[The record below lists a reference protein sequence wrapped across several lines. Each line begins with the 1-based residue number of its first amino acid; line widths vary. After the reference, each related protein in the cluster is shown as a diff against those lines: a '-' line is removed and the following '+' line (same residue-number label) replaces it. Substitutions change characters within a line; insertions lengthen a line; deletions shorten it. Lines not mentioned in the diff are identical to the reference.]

1 VPLAYTWERVRSW
14 GLRQQRQDFGGGVIV
29 RSPRERRGILT
40 WPTKTSSRKI
50 PQIAQRRYPCQAVP
64 PHPFLRRTLQKL
76 LTDAP
81 LVYVDCGA
89 RAGRIPDWLRSLK
102 DTSYVGFEADAEECA
117 RLNARPRRGHR
128 YIPAFLAGG
137 PGQRTFYLTRS
148 AACSSLLEPNTQFL
162 DQFALASLFQVER
175 QIQVQTS
182 TLTDALAAAG
192 VDSPDFI
199 ELDTQGNELEILG
212 GAERLIASSVVGL
225 QVEVEFGQMYVDQ
238 ALFADVDR
246 YLCNRGFYLLDLSTH
261 RVRRAAAPSTIATR
275 GQILWGHALY
285 LRDLRQLE
293 PGPAARLA
301 VIAAMLDRPDIA
313 AAGLRRVVAAAPE
326 KELRK
331 RATAALSA
339 VTGQSRRLS
348 PRRLFDK
355 WRGRGGDPRL
365 RASLNQT
372 TWRD

>member
-1 VPLAYTWERVRSW
+1 LA
-14 GLRQQRQDFGGGVIV
+14 
-29 RSPRERRGILT
+29 
-40 WPTKTSSRKI
+40 
-50 PQIAQRRYPCQAVP
+50 AVP
-64 PHPFLRRTLQKL
+64 PQPFLRRTLQKL
-76 LTDAP
+76 LIDAP

-89 RAGRIPDWLRSLK
+89 RAGRIPAWLRALK
-102 DTSYVGFEADAEECA
+102 DTRYVGFEADGEECV
-117 RLNARPRRGHR
+117 RLNASARRGHR
-128 YIPAFLAGG
+128 YVAAFLAGTKER
-137 PGQRTFYLTRS
+137 RTFYITRS
-148 AACSSLLEPNTQFL
+148 PACSSLLQPNTPFL

-175 QIQVQTS
+175 QIEVLTA
-182 TLTDALAAAG
+182 TLTDSLAAAG
-192 VDSPDFI
+192 IDSPDFI
-199 ELDTQGNELEILG
+199 ELDTQGNEMDILC

-261 RVRRAAAPSTIATR
+261 RVRRAAAPPTTATR

-285 LRDLRQLE
+285 LRDSRELE

-313 AAGLRRVVAAAPE
+313 AAALRQVVASAAE

-339 VTGQSRRLS
+339 ITGQSRRLS
-348 PRRLFDK
+348 PRRLFNR
-355 WRGRGGDPRL
+355 WRGRSGDSRL
-365 RASLNQT
+365 RASVNQT